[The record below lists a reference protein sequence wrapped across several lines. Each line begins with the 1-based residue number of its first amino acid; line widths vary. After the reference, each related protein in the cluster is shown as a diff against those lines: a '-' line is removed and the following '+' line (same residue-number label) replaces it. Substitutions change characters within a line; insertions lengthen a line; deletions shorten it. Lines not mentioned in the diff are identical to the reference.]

1 MALGLNENRE
11 GFWKRPQNWAQS
23 NQKLTLFSLL
33 ILHLKAYL
41 DKTSLVSRK
50 SSSRISIFHHLGV
63 VLSSKVM
70 PLFIEVLAHLH
81 AASRSI
87 MLRENLRLSF
97 LAFFAR
103 ILIALIHLFRA
114 MFWRSSWGK
123 ILANLVSM
131 EILRCILSNSTN
143 FAQFWVQMRELWPLE
158 VKVFEVSFT
167 RSLVFPAKI
176 PVKPKMLSTN
186 WNTLL
191 VDEFTFFDKFPNF
204 QTTLDQ
210 IGKILPAKV
219 VSHVGILS
227 NFQYLEFTFVAFPT
241 YGWPNSRCRVLMIL
255 VFPESSWCL
264 LSNVTHFL
272 GIWV

>member
-1 MALGLNENRE
+1 MAHGWYELGLNENPE

-114 MFWRSSWGK
+114 MF
-123 ILANLVSM
+123 
-131 EILRCILSNSTN
+131 
-143 FAQFWVQMRELWPLE
+143 
-158 VKVFEVSFT
+158 
-167 RSLVFPAKI
+167 
-176 PVKPKMLSTN
+176 
-186 WNTLL
+186 
-191 VDEFTFFDKFPNF
+191 
-204 QTTLDQ
+204 
-210 IGKILPAKV
+210 
-219 VSHVGILS
+219 
-227 NFQYLEFTFVAFPT
+227 
-241 YGWPNSRCRVLMIL
+241 
-255 VFPESSWCL
+255 
-264 LSNVTHFL
+264 
-272 GIWV
+272 